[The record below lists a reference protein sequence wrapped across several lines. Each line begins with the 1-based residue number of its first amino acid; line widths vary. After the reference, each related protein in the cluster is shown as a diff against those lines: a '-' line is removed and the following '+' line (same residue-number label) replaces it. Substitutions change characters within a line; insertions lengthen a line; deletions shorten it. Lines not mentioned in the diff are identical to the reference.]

1 MYFWGIFGIKLTIN
15 FSCSAMEETK
25 IILPEKNFGKAKVS
39 LPLPYLLSLEKESWQ
54 WFWEKGLKEL
64 FQEVSPIRD
73 YTGKELE
80 LWFLDYKLDEL
91 KYKTDLEAR
100 LNNDSYEVALRVKT
114 RLVNL
119 KSKEIKEQEIFLT
132 DFPVMTERGTFIV
145 NGVERVAIAQLIRSP
160 GVFITAQPIAGKNY
174 FGAKIIPNRGAW
186 LELETESSGFL
197 GIKIDRKRK
206 VAATTIL
213 RAFGIEDDAKIKELF
228 KDVDKGSVNYINETL
243 KRDIT
248 HNQAEALV
256 EIYSRLRPGDMV
268 TPDTAREL
276 IWNMFFNF
284 ERYDLSKVGR
294 WRTWQRLPELK
305 TRKAKKKQK
314 LTDEITIQ
322 DRVLKPE
329 DVVET
334 IREIIRLN
342 NDPEGKPDQIDHL
355 GNRRVRTLAELLINR
370 MRVGIMRME
379 RIIKDR

>member
-1 MYFWGIFGIKLTIN
+1 MYFWGLFGIKLTIN

-25 IILPEKNFGKAKVS
+25 TILPEKNFGKAKVS

-213 RAFGIEDDAKIKELF
+213 RAFGIEDDVKIKELF
-228 KDVDKGSVNYINETL
+228 KDVDKGSINYINETL
-243 KRDIT
+243 RRDIT

-305 TRKAKKKQK
+305 IQKAKKKQK
-314 LTDEITIQ
+314 LTDEIIIQ

-329 DVVET
+329 DVVAT